1 MELSNFNFYY
11 NRVFEKAYNG
21 LAKKLVGDLQIKNIT
36 EGNPRTRFAFDNIYP
51 KDINIISSD
60 STIQFSGTYKVDV
73 REHRR
78 RLSNGTVAN
87 IDAYSYD
94 LEDQRIV
101 HYYTKEGE
109 EKYRTMGSAN
119 IPTPKFVG
127 EVVNES
133 HNILTDQL
141 AETLRRTGYEV
152 SVTKG

>member
-1 MELSNFNFYY
+1 MDLSKI
-11 NRVFEKAYNG
+11 FEGAYNG
-21 LAKKLVGDLQIKNIT
+21 LVKNLVDSIEIKNLT
-36 EGNPRTRFAFDNIYP
+36 EGDSRQRRRRFASDGKYP
-51 KDINIISSD
+51 QDVNIIASGYGSQD
-60 STIQFSGTYKVDV
+60 FSGTYRVNV
-73 REHRR
+73 SQHTRT
-78 RLSNGTVAN
+78 LSNGTVVN
-87 IDAYSYD
+87 IDPYSYD

-127 EVVNES
+127 DVVNES

-141 AETLRRTGYEV
+141 AEKLRVTGYEV

>member
-1 MELSNFNFYY
+1 MDLSS
-11 NRVFEKAYNG
+11 VFEGAYNG
-21 LAKKLVGDLQIKNIT
+21 LVKNLVEAIEIKNLT
-36 EGNPRTRFAFDNIYP
+36 EGNPRRRFASEGQYP
-51 KDINIISSD
+51 QEVNIISSGSATKD
-60 STIQFSGTYKVDV
+60 FSGTYKVDV
-73 REHRR
+73 REHQR

-141 AETLRRTGYEV
+141 VENLRRTGYEV

>member
-1 MELSNFNFYY
+1 MDLSK
-11 NRVFEKAYNG
+11 VFERAYNG
-21 LAKKLVGDLQIKNIT
+21 LAKNLVSDIEIKNLT
-36 EGNPRTRFAFDNIYP
+36 EGNPRTRFASDGKYP
-51 KDINIISSD
+51 QDINIISSD

-73 REHRR
+73 REHQR

-101 HYYTKEGE
+101 HYYTKGGE
-109 EKYRTMGSAN
+109 ERYRTMGSAN
-119 IPTPKFVG
+119 IPTPTFI
-127 EVVNES
+127 EEIANES

-141 AETLRRTGYEV
+141 AEKLRVTGYEV